1 MELRHQL
8 AFLRSALPLIA
19 IGTLVGA
26 LAAFLLSSVLPPTY
40 QADTTLLVGQSS
52 NPGTTA
58 DYNQLLISQRL
69 SQTYA
74 QLVTL
79 PDIASKVIKKL
90 NLSTTPEELLKRVH
104 ADAALDSTL
113 LTVTAEAGNADD
125 AAKIANAFVA
135 ELLAS
140 PFAQQGTPSE
150 IENLVQED
158 LLAVRAQIQQVQDQI
173 DALVANTERTDV
185 EDQRLANLQAQQV
198 GLRSTLA
205 TLLSLSTGSNANV
218 LTVVDPATPPVSA
231 SSPKIPLNTAL
242 GGVLG
247 LLAAVGIAY
256 TMRRLDD
263 TIKTP
268 DDVESLTGLPLL
280 GMIVRMP
287 GDKGRPLQYRLATL
301 LYPRSPA
308 AEGFRQ
314 VRTNVEFASGETP
327 LRSLLVASAVPG
339 EGKTVTASNLAVSF
353 AQAGRT
359 TCLVD
364 ADLRRPTIHE
374 LFGLSNERGLTTLM
388 AGDESSYEAATHAT
402 DVSRLRVLTSGPLP
416 PNPAEL
422 LASPRMRAILAGL
435 LEQVDLVVID
445 SPPLQA
451 VTDAAVLSSLVD
463 GTVLVVGAGQTRRAS
478 LVRGRDALQ
487 RVGARVLGALLNG
500 VSEGMDSG
508 GAFAY
513 FGYYGPASE
522 SAALEVDPSP
532 VFSAPL
538 SASSKQD
545 HPAGNGR
552 TPRDASAAPAAVTA
566 PSPYWSSSSSQES
579 LVTAD
584 APATKPAPEAAQP
597 PDDPA
602 PPPARPPARRTRT
615 TGRRP
620 RSA

>member
-1 MELRHQL
+1 MDLRHQL
-8 AFLRSALPLIA
+8 AFLRSSLPLIV

-26 LAAFLLSSVLPPTY
+26 LAAFLVSSVLPRTY
-40 QADTTLLVGQSS
+40 EADTTLLVGQAS

-79 PDIASKVIKKL
+79 PEIASGVIKKL
-90 NLSTTPEELLKRVH
+90 DLPTTPEELLKHVH

-113 LTVTAEAGNADD
+113 LTVTADAGTADD

-135 ELLAS
+135 QLLAS
-140 PFAQQGTPSE
+140 PFAQQGAPSE
-150 IENLVQED
+150 IQTLVEQD
-158 LLAVRAQIQQVQDQI
+158 LLAVRAQTQQIQDQI
-173 DALVANTERTDV
+173 DALVAKTDRTAA
-185 EDQRLANLQAQQV
+185 EEQQLANLQTQMV

-218 LTVVDPATPPVSA
+218 LTVVDPATPPSSA
-231 SSPKIPLNTAL
+231 ASPKIPLNTAL
-242 GGVLG
+242 GAMLG

-287 GDKGRPLQYRLATL
+287 GDKGKPLQYRLATL

-308 AEGFRQ
+308 AEGFRH
-314 VRTNVEFASGETP
+314 VRTNVDFASGEAA

-339 EGKTVTASNLAVSF
+339 EGKTVTASNLAVAY

-374 LFGLSNERGLTTLM
+374 LFGLPNDHGLSTLM
-388 AGDESSYEAATHAT
+388 AGNETTYESVTHAT
-402 DVSRLRVLTSGPLP
+402 DVNGLRVLTSGPLP

-435 LEQVDLVVID
+435 LEHVDLVVID

-463 GTVLVVGAGQTRRAS
+463 GTILVVAAGRTRRDS

-487 RVGARVLGALLNG
+487 RVGANVLGALLNG

-508 GAFAY
+508 AAFAY
-513 FGYYGPASE
+513 FGYYGT
-522 SAALEVDPSP
+522 AAPTTAVEVDPSS
-532 VFSAPL
+532 VFTSPLGPSANQRH
-538 SASSKQD
+538 A
-545 HPAGNGR
+545 AGNGR
-552 TPRDASAAPAAVTA
+552 TPRTGSASRSA
-566 PSPYWSSSSSQES
+566 SSSSSHRS
-579 LVTAD
+579 RSSSASAALVTDD
-584 APATKPAPEAAQP
+584 APTTHAEQP
-597 PDDPA
+597 DEPG
-602 PPPARPPARRTRT
+602 PPPASPPPGGTRT
-615 TGRRP
+615 TGRKP

>member
-1 MELRHQL
+1 MDLRHQL
-8 AFLRSALPLIA
+8 AFLRSALPLIV

-26 LAAFLLSSVLPPTY
+26 LAAYLVSSVLPPTY
-40 QADTTLLVGQSS
+40 QSDTTLLVGQAA
-52 NPGTTA
+52 NPGTAA

-79 PDIASKVIKKL
+79 PEIASGVIKKL
-90 NLSTTPEELLKRVH
+90 NLSMTPEELLKHVH

-113 LTVTAEAGNADD
+113 LTVTAEAGSADE

-140 PFAQQGTPSE
+140 PFAEQGTPTE
-150 IENLVQED
+150 IETLVQED
-158 LLAVRAQIQQVQDQI
+158 LLAVRAQTQQVQDQI
-173 DALVANTERTDV
+173 DALVAKTDRTDA
-185 EDQRLANLQAQQV
+185 EEQRLANLQAQMV

-205 TLLSLSTGSNANV
+205 TLLSLSTGSNANL
-218 LTVVDPATPPVSA
+218 LTVVDPAIPPSSA
-231 SSPKIPLNTAL
+231 SSPKIPLNTVL
-242 GGVLG
+242 GGLLG

-256 TMRRLDD
+256 TIRRLDD

-287 GDKGRPLQYRLATL
+287 GDKARPLHYRLATL

-308 AEGFRQ
+308 AEGFRH
-314 VRTNVEFASGETP
+314 VRTNVDFASGEAP
-327 LRSLLVASAVPG
+327 IRSLLVASAVPG
-339 EGKTVTASNLAVSF
+339 EGKTITASNLAVAY

-374 LFGLSNERGLTTLM
+374 LFGLPNDHGLSTLM
-388 AGDESSYEAATHAT
+388 AGDKTTFESATHAT
-402 DVSRLRVLTSGPLP
+402 DVPGLRVLTSGPLP

-422 LASPRMRAILAGL
+422 LASARMRAILAEL
-435 LEQVDLVVID
+435 LERVDLVVID

-463 GTVLVVGAGQTRRAS
+463 GTILVVAAGKTRRGS

-487 RVGARVLGALLNG
+487 RVGANVLGALLNG

-513 FGYYGPASE
+513 FGYYGAAGE
-522 SAALEVDPSP
+522 TAALEVDASP
-532 VFSAPL
+532 VFAAPL
-538 SASSKQD
+538 VASGKQD
-545 HPAGNGR
+545 HAAGNGR
-552 TPRDASAAPAAVTA
+552 SPGRSAAGVSGYQSGALSTNATVLTDDASTAQPAA
-566 PSPYWSSSSSQES
+566 EGR
-579 LVTAD
+579 
-584 APATKPAPEAAQP
+584 P
-597 PDDPA
+597 PDDPDPA
-602 PPPARPPARRTRT
+602 PARPP
-615 TGRRP
+615 RRP
-620 RSA
+620 RSTGRKPTSA

>member
-1 MELRHQL
+1 MDLRHQI
-8 AFLRSALPLIA
+8 AFLRSSLPLIV

-26 LAAFLLSSVLPPTY
+26 LAAFLVSSVLPPTY
-40 QADTTLLVGQSS
+40 EAETTLLVGQAS

-79 PDIASKVIKKL
+79 PEIASGVIKKL
-90 NLSTTPEELLKRVH
+90 NLSTTPQELLKHVR
-104 ADAALDSTL
+104 AAAALDSTL
-113 LTVTAEAGNADD
+113 LTVTADAGTADD

-135 ELLAS
+135 QLLAS
-140 PFAQQGTPSE
+140 PFAQQGTSE
-150 IENLVQED
+150 VQTLVQQD
-158 LLAVRAQIQQVQDQI
+158 LLAVRAQTQQIQDQI
-173 DALVANTERTDV
+173 DALVAKTDRTDA
-185 EDQRLANLQAQQV
+185 EDQQLASLQTQMI

-218 LTVVDPATPPVSA
+218 LTVVDPATPPPSA

-242 GGVLG
+242 GAMLG

-287 GDKGRPLQYRLATL
+287 GDKGKALQYRLATL

-308 AEGFRQ
+308 AEGFRH
-314 VRTNVEFASGETP
+314 VRTNVDFASGEAP

-339 EGKTVTASNLAVSF
+339 EGKTVTASNLAVAY

-374 LFGLSNERGLTTLM
+374 LFGLPNDHGLSTLM
-388 AGDESSYEAATHAT
+388 AGQEATYESVTHAT
-402 DVSRLRVLTSGPLP
+402 DVTGLRVLTSGPLP

-422 LASPRMRAILAGL
+422 LASPRMRAILAGI
-435 LEQVDLVVID
+435 LERVDLVIID

-463 GTVLVVGAGQTRRAS
+463 GTILVVAAGRTRRGS
-478 LVRGRDALQ
+478 LVRGRDSLQ
-487 RVGARVLGALLNG
+487 RVGANVLGALLNG

-508 GAFAY
+508 AAFAY
-513 FGYYGPASE
+513 FGYYGTAAPTT
-522 SAALEVDPSP
+522 ALEVDPSS
-532 VFSAPL
+532 VFSPPL
-538 SASSKQD
+538 GPSSSQG
-545 HPAGNGR
+545 HAAGNGR
-552 TPRDASAAPAAVTA
+552 TPRSGSASR
-566 PSPYWSSSSSQES
+566 SSSSSSQRS
-579 LVTAD
+579 RSTSAPTTVPTDD
-584 APATKPAPEAAQP
+584 ASVNGSEGNGRP
-597 PDDPA
+597 PDDSG
-602 PPPARPPARRTRT
+602 PPPTSPPTSGTRT
-615 TGRRP
+615 TGRKP